1 MDRARLR
8 ASANSLSPALLDVS
22 PRGAF
27 TPEES
32 QISQRIGEFPRQLR
46 RQRQAFQRQTLS

>member
-22 PRGAF
+22 PRGVF